1 MFGRQHLRILGAAV
15 ALAAALALS
24 VLEAGGIQRRAAV
37 AAPTIRPTT
46 WAEAR
51 SIVARLE
58 NGLPRSLAEIPP
70 AQRPARWPAWL
81 AGQRE
86 ALTARIAQGD
96 VDSVVNLLL
105 FGTSFTKQPRIT
117 SKLLRELDQR
127 WKAGDQ
133 SVQKTLALQYQQRA
147 TDLVAAAA
155 NPRAGER
162 MRDVRRVLA
171 MHGHDVT
178 TSNGR
183 STAVD
188 YLFTNVARVREE
200 AAKLAA
206 DLEAARK
213 TADSTTA
220 FAERSRIFRDRG
232 LAGDSSVLTQFAVD
246 LALCGLRERGLLS
259 DRPVSRVA
267 IVGPG
272 LDFADKQEGFDFY
285 PPQSLQPFTTVDS
298 LLRCDLASRSS
309 PRPSTVLGTAL
320 SSVEGLHVTTL
331 EVSPRVNAHLR
342 GAVSRATYR
351 LVFPWDT
358 EAGWT
363 EEAAGYWKR
372 AGDRIG
378 MASTVDSTPL
388 LPGVRARAVTVAPEI
403 VRTIRPLAASI
414 VSDRIDLPEGE
425 RFDLVVATNVLL
437 YYDTFEQ
444 TLALD
449 AIAALLRP
457 GGVLLTNDAVLEVP
471 EIPMRSQGYVSVA
484 FSNRQGDGE
493 RMVFYVRN

>member
-1 MFGRQHLRILGAAV
+1 MSDREHLRSPDAAIV
-15 ALAAALALS
+15 LALAL
-24 VLEAGGIQRRAAV
+24 AGGVLQAGGLQRRAAV
-37 AAPTIRPTT
+37 ATPAIRLTT
-46 WAEAR
+46 WVEAR
-51 SIVARLE
+51 PIAESLE
-58 NGLPRSLAEIPP
+58 TALPRSLAEIPP
-70 AQRPARWPAWL
+70 AERQARWAAWL
-81 AGQRE
+81 SDQRE

-117 SKLLRELDQR
+117 AKLLRDLDQR
-127 WKAGDQ
+127 WKAGDKSAQ
-133 SVQKTLALQYQQRA
+133 ETLARQYQQRA
-147 TDLVAAAA
+147 TDLVSAAAD
-155 NPRAGER
+155 PRAGER

-178 TSNGR
+178 TPSGR
-183 STAVD
+183 STAID

-206 DLEAARK
+206 DLEATRSAP
-213 TADSTTA
+213 DSTA
-220 FAERSRIFRDRG
+220 GFAERSRMFRDRG

-246 LALCGLRERGLLS
+246 RAVCGLRDRGFLS
-259 DRPVSRVA
+259 NRPVTRIA

-285 PPQSLQPFTTVDS
+285 PPQSLQPFTMIDS
-298 LLRCDLASRSS
+298 LLRCGLASRSS
-309 PRPSTVLGTAL
+309 LKI
-320 SSVEGLHVTTL
+320 TTL
-331 EVSPRVNAHLR
+331 DVSPRVNAHLR
-342 GAVSRATYR
+342 AAVSRATYR
-351 LVFPWDT
+351 LVFPWNT
-358 EAGWT
+358 EAGWVD
-363 EEAAGYWKR
+363 EAAAYWKR

-378 MASTVDSTPL
+378 VASTIETTPL
-388 LPGVRARAVTVAPEI
+388 LPAVRARGVTVAPEI
-403 VRTIRPLAASI
+403 VRMIRPLEASI

-449 AIAALLRP
+449 AIAAMLRP

-471 EIPMRSQGYVSVA
+471 EVPMRSQGYVSVT
-484 FSNRQGDGE
+484 FSSRQGDGE
-493 RMVFYVRN
+493 RMVFYLRK